1 MHDDICHMLREV
13 LFEMSMK
20 VLRNK
25 NNDTYKAKVELPDG
39 TVDNLT
45 NEEILNNAISNEW
58 GFDLIHSKFMTD
70 EECYII
76 NSARTDI
83 EVIKGMVGIL
93 STMLTSN
100 QCLTLNRSYDRVM
113 GQKQRKET
121 MIQQKVDE
129 YSAIAEAVVDIIMK
143 KMGDK
148 KTNSET

>member
-1 MHDDICHMLREV
+1 
-13 LFEMSMK
+13 
-20 VLRNK
+20 
-25 NNDTYKAKVELPDG
+25 
-39 TVDNLT
+39 
-45 NEEILNNAISNEW
+45 
-58 GFDLIHSKFMTD
+58 MTD

-143 KMGDK
+143 KMEDK

>member
-1 MHDDICHMLREV
+1 
-13 LFEMSMK
+13 MSMK

-39 TVDNLT
+39 TADHLT

-93 STMLTSN
+93 YTMLTSN

-143 KMGDK
+143 KMEDK